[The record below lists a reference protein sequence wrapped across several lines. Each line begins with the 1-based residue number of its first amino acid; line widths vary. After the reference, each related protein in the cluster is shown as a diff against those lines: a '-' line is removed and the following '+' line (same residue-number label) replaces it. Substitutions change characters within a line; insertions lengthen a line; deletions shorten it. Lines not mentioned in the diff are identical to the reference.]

1 MEATNKLL
9 NETIMS
15 LKSTLETMHSL
26 LIEAKASK
34 EADTLLIKELCATIE
49 SLKQRLTEREAVT
62 EKVVNENRQ
71 LSAMVRNANKQNE
84 SVKIQSSSADRKE
97 DDDSKKDVRK
107 VIRRSHAGCKI
118 IVRHVDLYPDSKDGD
133 VVENTGLEEETVH
146 YSYKKGYIE
155 EIHYHRHKQRI
166 NDTLK
171 CAKAP
176 LTPLQNSQYESSFI
190 AHIIALRFGYA
201 LPIERVVKMVN
212 AEGFDLS
219 KTTAFNLLEGAYVL
233 LENIGTAIYQTII
246 GDTYIGMDE
255 TYHRLTNCVEPNKN
269 GKRTKKAYM
278 WEMFSYQYN
287 LVRYHFS
294 SKGSRSSETGAEFL
308 GSYKELLQSD
318 ALRFYRNLGE
328 EQGNGITR
336 LACVQHVKREWINIG
351 DTIPEA
357 VKIASLYSELY
368 HKEHMHKIGEDGW
381 TETDNLRWREEY
393 ASPILDEIESRCRL
407 IMKSGVPKTPMYMA
421 AQYSLN
427 EMPAVREIFKT
438 GHCRLGN
445 NLCEILNRDISLSRR
460 NSLFFVSE
468 NGAVYATLF
477 YSIVASCK
485 LHNIDP
491 EEYLTWLM
499 DKVINMSPLYNYDLL
514 RPLLPDMYKKD
525 EPELI

>member
-1 MEATNKLL
+1 M
-9 NETIMS
+9 
-15 LKSTLETMHSL
+15 
-26 LIEAKASK
+26 
-34 EADTLLIKELCATIE
+34 
-49 SLKQRLTEREAVT
+49 
-62 EKVVNENRQ
+62 
-71 LSAMVRNANKQNE
+71 
-84 SVKIQSSSADRKE
+84 
-97 DDDSKKDVRK
+97 
-107 VIRRSHAGCKI
+107 
-118 IVRHVDLYPDSKDGD
+118 
-133 VVENTGLEEETVH
+133 
-146 YSYKKGYIE
+146 
-155 EIHYHRHKQRI
+155 
-166 NDTLK
+166 
-171 CAKAP
+171 
-176 LTPLQNSQYESSFI
+176 
-190 AHIIALRFGYA
+190 
-201 LPIERVVKMVN
+201 
-212 AEGFDLS
+212 
-219 KTTAFNLLEGAYVL
+219 
-233 LENIGTAIYQTII
+233 
-246 GDTYIGMDE
+246 
-255 TYHRLTNCVEPNKN
+255 EPNKN

-499 DKVINMSPLYNYDLL
+499 DKVINMSPLCNYDLL